1 MMSATM
7 PTTLW
12 RSSAIQI
19 GSDNR
24 VTILWLT
31 GRRPAATPRHGRDTA
46 TRHDAEHNLIYIPYG
61 VRQDVFVPGQFFRRR
76 ARLEVEI

>member
-31 GRRPAATPRHGRDTA
+31 GRRPAATPRH
-46 TRHDAEHNLIYIPYG
+46 DAEHNLIYIPYG